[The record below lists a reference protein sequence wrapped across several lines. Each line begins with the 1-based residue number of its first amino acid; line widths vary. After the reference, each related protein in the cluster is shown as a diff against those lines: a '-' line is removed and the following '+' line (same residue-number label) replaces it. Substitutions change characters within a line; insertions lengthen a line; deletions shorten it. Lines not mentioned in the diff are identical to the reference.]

1 MIGRLLSYAVMFIVP
16 LVNVRTLSVE
26 EYGYYRQFWLI
37 LETLTPILILGFSR
51 SLLYYLPRLDTREE
65 RGAYITQTVM
75 FLLAGSLIAMGIY
88 WAMGQY
94 LGEGLGAAS
103 RAFYWR
109 LCFFTL
115 GWIGTDYMEVIFIA
129 QEKPLA
135 QSVYHATAWGVQ
147 AAVVIAASYLSHDVN
162 TIIWALTI
170 YSAVRLLFAIIYTN
184 ARYQLSFRG
193 ISWQSIREQAH
204 FAVPVGLAGIAL
216 ILVSQTDKFIISR
229 YMGREAFAVYSVGA
243 FQVPLANIIQTS
255 IGNVTFPMISKYQ
268 KAGNIAAMA
277 DLWRRATVKTA
288 TLFFPMFVF
297 LELTA
302 RPFITILFTETY
314 AAATPVFMIYM
325 LLFLRSSVETGA
337 IIQAFN
343 RTGFVFACFAVGFAV
358 NVGLGILLFK
368 AIGRL
373 GVPISAVVTMTAIGV
388 VTLTYSARLV
398 KMSIFDLF
406 PTAELLKRFLAAALP
421 GAVLW
426 LAYRKFPVTNV
437 FELLAACAIYTL
449 MYAIVCWTTKLV
461 TADDLKSML
470 GRSPAPLESAKAANQ
485 RTIA

>member
-1 MIGRLLSYAVMFIVP
+1 MIGRLLSYAVMFVVP
-16 LVNVRTLSVE
+16 LINVRTLSVE

-37 LETLTPILILGFSR
+37 LETLTPMMILGFSR
-51 SLLYYLPRLDTREE
+51 SLLYYLPRHDTREQ

-75 FLLAGSLIAMGIY
+75 FLITGALIAMGIY
-88 WAMGQY
+88 WLMGHY
-94 LGEGLGAAS
+94 LGEGLGAAA

-115 GWIGTDYMEVIFIA
+115 GWIGTDYMEVIFVA
-129 QEKPLA
+129 QERPLA

-170 YSAVRLLFAIIYTN
+170 YSAARLLFAIVYTN
-184 ARYQLSFRG
+184 ARYKFSFRG
-193 ISWQSIREQAH
+193 VSWESIREQVH

-243 FQVPLANIIQTS
+243 FQVPLANVIQTS
-255 IGNVTFPMISKYQ
+255 IGNVTFPLISKYQ
-268 KAGNIAAMA
+268 KAGNLAAMA
-277 DLWRRATVKTA
+277 DLWRRATIKTV

-302 RPFITILFTETY
+302 RPFITILFTEKY
-314 AAATPVFMIYM
+314 AAATPVFMIYL

-343 RTGFVFACFAVGFAV
+343 KTVFVFACFFVGFAV

-373 GVPISAVVTMTAIGV
+373 GVPISAVFTMTAIGV
-388 VTLTYSARLV
+388 VTMVYSARLV
-398 KMSIFDLF
+398 KMSVFKMF
-406 PTAELLKRFLAAALP
+406 PTAEVAKRFLAAAFP

-426 LAYRKFPVTNV
+426 LACKKFPITNIV
-437 FELLAACAIYTL
+437 ELLVACAIYTL
-449 MYAIVCWTTKLV
+449 MYAIVCYVTKLV
-461 TADDLKSML
+461 TFDDVRSMF
-470 GRSPAPLESAKAANQ
+470 GRTPARLDDTTARQTTA
-485 RTIA
+485 

>member
-1 MIGRLLSYAVMFIVP
+1 MVGRLLSYAVMFIVP
-16 LVNVRTLSVE
+16 LVNVRTLGVE

-37 LETLTPILILGFSR
+37 LETLTPMLILGFSR
-51 SLLYYLPRLDTREE
+51 SLLYYLPRHDTREE

-75 FLLAGSLIAMGIY
+75 FLIAGSVIAMGIY
-88 WAMGQY
+88 WLMGHY
-94 LGEGLGAAS
+94 LGEGLGASA

-170 YSAVRLLFAIIYTN
+170 YSAARLLFAIIYTN
-184 ARYQLSFRG
+184 ARYNLSFRFV
-193 ISWQSIREQAH
+193 SWRSVREQLH

-229 YMGREAFAVYSVGA
+229 YMGREAFAIYSVGA

-255 IGNVTFPMISKYQ
+255 IGNVTFPLISKYQ
-268 KAGNIAAMA
+268 KAGNTVAMA
-277 DLWRRATVKTA
+277 DLWRRATIKTA

-302 RPFITILFTETY
+302 RPFITILFTEEY

-337 IIQAFN
+337 IIQANN
-343 RTGFVFACFAVGFAV
+343 RTGFIFMCFFVGFAV
-358 NVGLGILLFK
+358 NLGLGILLFK

-373 GVPISAVVTMTAIGV
+373 GVPISAVFTMTMIGV
-388 VTLTYSARLV
+388 VTLVYSARLV
-398 KMSIFDLF
+398 KMSVFDLF
-406 PTAELLKRFLAAALP
+406 PTAELAKRFLAAAVP
-421 GAVLW
+421 GALLW
-426 LAYRKFPVTNV
+426 LAYQRFPVTNI
-437 FELLAACAIYTL
+437 FQLLAACAIYTL
-449 MYAIVCWTTKLV
+449 MYAIICWATKLV
-461 TADDLKSML
+461 TFEDVRSMF
-470 GRSPAPLESAKAANQ
+470 GRTPASE
-485 RTIA
+485 TIA

>member
-1 MIGRLLSYAVMFIVP
+1 MIGRLLSYAVMFVVP
-16 LVNVRTLSVE
+16 LINVRTLSVE

-37 LETLTPILILGFSR
+37 LETLTPMLILGFSR
-51 SLLYYLPRLDTREE
+51 SLLYYLPRHDTREE

-75 FLLAGSLIAMGIY
+75 FLITGSLIAMAVY
-88 WAMGQY
+88 SLMGHY
-94 LGEGLGAAS
+94 LGEGLGAAA

-115 GWIGTDYMEVIFIA
+115 GWIGTDYMEVIFVA
-129 QEKPLA
+129 QEQPLA
-135 QSVYHATAWGVQ
+135 QSIYHATAWGVQ

-162 TIIWALTI
+162 TIIWALTF
-170 YSAVRLLFAIIYTN
+170 YSAARLLFAIIYTN

-193 ISWQSIREQAH
+193 VSWQSIREQLH

-229 YMGREAFAVYSVGA
+229 YMGREAFAIYSVGA
-243 FQVPLANIIQTS
+243 FQVPLANVIQTS
-255 IGNVTFPMISKYQ
+255 IGNVTFPLISKYQ
-268 KAGNIAAMA
+268 KAGNLAAMA
-277 DLWRRATVKTA
+277 DLWRRATIKTA

-302 RPFITILFTETY
+302 RPFMTILFTEKY

-337 IIQAFN
+337 IIQASN
-343 RTGFVFACFAVGFAV
+343 RTVFVMACFFIGFGM

-373 GVPISAVVTMTAIGV
+373 GVPISAVFTMTTIGV
-388 VTLTYSARLV
+388 VTLAYSARLL
-398 KMSIFDLF
+398 KMSIVKLF
-406 PTAELLKRFLAAALP
+406 PTVELLKRFLAAALP
-421 GAVLW
+421 GAVIW
-426 LAYRKFPVTNV
+426 LAYKKFPVTN
-437 FELLAACAIYTL
+437 FGELLAWCAIYTL
-449 MYAIVCWTTKLV
+449 LYAIVCYVTKLV
-461 TADDLKSML
+461 TFDDVRAMF
-470 GRSPAPLESAKAANQ
+470 GRSRAPLGETPADQPTA
-485 RTIA
+485 

>member
-1 MIGRLLSYAVMFIVP
+1 MVGRLLSYAVMFIVP
-16 LVNVRTLSVE
+16 LVNVRTLGVE

-37 LETLTPILILGFSR
+37 LETLTPMLILGFSR
-51 SLLYYLPRLDTREE
+51 SLLYYLPRHDTREE

-75 FLLAGSLIAMGIY
+75 FLIAGSVIAMGIY
-88 WAMGQY
+88 WLMGHY
-94 LGEGLGAAS
+94 LGEGLGASA

-170 YSAVRLLFAIIYTN
+170 YSAARLLFAIIYTN
-184 ARYQLSFRG
+184 ARYKLSFHG
-193 ISWQSIREQAH
+193 VSWRSIREQAH
-204 FAVPVGLAGIAL
+204 FAVPVGLAGIVL

-229 YMGREAFAVYSVGA
+229 YMGREAFAIYSVGA

-255 IGNVTFPMISKYQ
+255 IGNVTFPLISKYQ
-268 KAGNIAAMA
+268 KAGNTVAMA
-277 DLWRRATVKTA
+277 DLWRRATIKTA

-302 RPFITILFTETY
+302 RPFITILFTEEY

-337 IIQAFN
+337 IIQANN
-343 RTGFVFACFAVGFAV
+343 RTVFIFVCFFVGFAV
-358 NVGLGILLFK
+358 NLGLGIVLFK

-373 GVPISAVVTMTAIGV
+373 GVPISAVFTMTMIGV
-388 VTLTYSARLV
+388 ATLVYSARLV
-398 KMSIFDLF
+398 KMSVFALF
-406 PTAELLKRFLAAALP
+406 PTAELAKRFLAAAVP
-421 GAVLW
+421 GALLW
-426 LAYRKFPVTNV
+426 LAYQRFPVTNIV
-437 FELLAACAIYTL
+437 QLLAACAIYTL
-449 MYAIVCWTTKLV
+449 MYAIICWTAKLV
-461 TADDLKSML
+461 TFEDVRSMF
-470 GRSPAPLESAKAANQ
+470 GRAPASQ
-485 RTIA
+485 TIA

>member
-1 MIGRLLSYAVMFIVP
+1 MVGRLLSYAVMFVVP

-26 EYGYYRQFWLI
+26 EYGYYRQFWLL
-37 LETLTPILILGFSR
+37 LETLTPMLILGFSR
-51 SLLYYLPRLDTREE
+51 SLLYYLPRMDSREE

-75 FLLAGSLIAMGIY
+75 FLIAGSLVAVGIY
-88 WAMGQY
+88 SLMGHY
-94 LGEGLGAAS
+94 LGEGLGAAA

-115 GWIGTDYMEVIFIA
+115 GWIVTDYMEVIFVA
-129 QEKPLA
+129 QEQPLA

-162 TIIWALTI
+162 TIIWALTF
-170 YSAVRLLFAIIYTN
+170 YSVARLLFAIIYTN
-184 ARYQLSFRG
+184 ARYKLSFRG

-229 YMGREAFAVYSVGA
+229 YMGREAFAIYSVGA
-243 FQVPLANIIQTS
+243 FQVPLVNIIQTS
-255 IGNVTFPMISKYQ
+255 IGNVTFPLISKYQ

-277 DLWRRATVKTA
+277 SLWRRATVKTA
-288 TLFFPMFVF
+288 TLFFPIFVF
-297 LELTA
+297 LMLTA
-302 RPFITILFTETY
+302 RPFITILFTEKY
-314 AAATPVFMIYM
+314 AAATPVFMVYM

-343 RTGFVFACFAVGFAV
+343 RTVFVFACFFIGFAV

-368 AIGRL
+368 TIGRV
-373 GVPISAVVTMTAIGV
+373 GVPISAVITMTTIGV
-388 VTLTYSARLV
+388 VTLVYSARLV
-398 KMSIFDLF
+398 KMSVFALF
-406 PTAELLKRFLAAALP
+406 PTAELTKRFLAAALP

-426 LAYRKFPVTNV
+426 LAYQKFPVTNI

-449 MYAIVCWTTKLV
+449 MYAIVCWVTKLV
-461 TADDLKSML
+461 TFDDVRAMF
-470 GRSPAPLESAKAANQ
+470 GRTPARPEDVESAPQ
-485 RTIA
+485 QTIA

>member
-37 LETLTPILILGFSR
+37 VETLTPMLLLGFSR
-51 SLLYYLPRLDTREE
+51 SLLYYLPRQDTREE
-65 RGAYITQTVM
+65 RGAYITQTVI

-88 WAMGQY
+88 WLMGQY
-94 LGEGLGAAS
+94 LGEGLGAAA

-115 GWIGTDYMEVIFIA
+115 GWIGTDYMEVIFVA
-129 QEKPLA
+129 QERPLA

-147 AAVVIAASYLSHDVN
+147 AAVVIAASYFSRDVS
-162 TIIWALTI
+162 TIIWALTV
-170 YSAVRLLFAIIYTN
+170 YSALRLLFAIIYTN
-184 ARYQLSFRG
+184 RRYTLSFRG
-193 ISWQSIREQAH
+193 ISWQSVREQAH

-229 YMGREAFAVYSVGA
+229 YMGREAFAIYSVGA
-243 FQVPLANIIQTS
+243 FQVPLAGIIQSS
-255 IGNVTFPMISKYQ
+255 IGSVTFPMISRYQ
-268 KAGNIAAMA
+268 KSGNIVAMA
-277 DLWRRATVKTA
+277 DLWRRATVKTT

-297 LELTA
+297 LMLTA
-302 RPFITILFTETY
+302 RPFITILFTEEY

-343 RTGFVFACFAVGFAV
+343 RTGFIFACFAIGFAL

-373 GVPISAVVTMTAIGV
+373 GVPISAVFTMTMIGV
-388 VTLTYSARLV
+388 VTLVYSARLV
-398 KMSIFDLF
+398 KMSVFDLF
-406 PTAELLKRFLAAALP
+406 PTAEVAKRFAAAALP

-426 LAYRKFPVTNV
+426 LAYRKFPVTNIV
-437 FELLAACAIYTL
+437 QLLVACAIYTA
-449 MYAIVCWTTKLV
+449 MYALVCWVAKLV
-461 TADDLKSML
+461 TLDDLKAMF
-470 GRSPAPLESAKAANQ
+470 GRTSAPINEAKPANQ
-485 RTIA
+485 PIA